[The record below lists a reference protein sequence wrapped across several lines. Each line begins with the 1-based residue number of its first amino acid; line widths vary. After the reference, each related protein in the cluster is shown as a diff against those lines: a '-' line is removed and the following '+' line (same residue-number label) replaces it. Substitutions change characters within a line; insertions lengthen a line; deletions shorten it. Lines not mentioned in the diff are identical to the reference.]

1 MTQHSHRDTPA
12 PGQESVWN
20 FPRPARVEPVGFHL
34 KVEFAGRV
42 VAETRRGMRAIETS
56 HPPSYYFPPDDV
68 DLSLLV
74 AAERRTLCEWKGGAA
89 YHDIVGGG
97 RVARDAVWS
106 YPRPTPDFRAVAGW
120 FAFYPGRVDA
130 CFVDGERVT
139 PQAGEFYGGWITGH
153 VAGPFKG
160 PIGTMGW

>member
-1 MTQHSHRDTPA
+1 MFKQPHRDTPA
-12 PGQESVWN
+12 PGQESVWD

-34 KVEFAGRV
+34 TVEFAGRV
-42 VAETRRGMRAIETS
+42 IAETRRGMRAIETS

-68 DLSLLV
+68 DLALLV
-74 AAERRTLCEWKGGAA
+74 PASKRTLCEWKGGAA
-89 YHDIVGGG
+89 YHDLVVGD

-106 YPRPTPDFRAVAGW
+106 YPKPTPDFLGVAGW

-139 PQAGEFYGGWITGH
+139 PQAGEFYGGWITRH

-160 PIGTMGW
+160 PPGTMGW